1 MAKFARKLKRSLN
14 GTDINTALNSGTTL
28 SNYKKTMR
36 KQHKLEQRMAKI
48 MRYQPSVNQ
57 NYNDNYSSDLLNMAN
72 GTPDYIIKQD
82 NDDSSEE
89 SVDDDINESK
99 TIDVA
104 SNTIDVTSSTID
116 VASDTT
122 DDTATESVQEE
133 TTVKEHEAEVSTIN
147 KDNNNF
153 KSAPSLPAINNNVVV
168 DQSTMLNDQ
177 LDNSNE
183 QIL

>member
-82 NDDSSEE
+82 NDDSNEE
-89 SVDDDINESK
+89 LVDDDINESK
-99 TIDVA
+99 TIDVT
-104 SNTIDVTSSTID
+104 SN
-116 VASDTT
+116 TT
-122 DDTATESVQEE
+122 DDTVTESVQEE
-133 TTVKEHEAEVSTIN
+133 TTVKEHEAEASTIN

-153 KSAPSLPAINNNVVV
+153 KSVPSLPAINNNVVV

>member
-14 GTDINTALNSGTTL
+14 GTDINTALNSGITL

-82 NDDSSEE
+82 NDNSSEE
-89 SVDDDINESK
+89 SVDDDINESN
-99 TIDVA
+99 TINVA
-104 SNTIDVTSSTID
+104 SSTIDVTSNTID
-116 VASDTT
+116 ATPNIINDTV
-122 DDTATESVQEE
+122 ESVQEE
-133 TTVKEHEAEVSTIN
+133 TAVKEYKVKASTIN

-168 DQSTMLNDQ
+168 DQSMMLNDQ

>member
-82 NDDSSEE
+82 NDNSSEE
-89 SVDDDINESK
+89 SVDDDINESN
-99 TIDVA
+99 TINVA
-104 SNTIDVTSSTID
+104 SSTIDVTSNTID
-116 VASDTT
+116 ATPNIINDTV
-122 DDTATESVQEE
+122 ESVQEE
-133 TTVKEHEAEVSTIN
+133 TAVKEHEAEASTIN

-153 KSAPSLPAINNNVVV
+153 KSVPSLPAINNNVVV